1 MKILLTGATGFIG
14 GHIYKALKVNGF
26 SVVSVSRRQ
35 GFDANRMLQVES
47 WLPLLNGI
55 DCVINAMGIIR
66 ETGRQSFSRIHTEA
80 AIALFDAC
88 TQLSVKRVIQ
98 ISALGADQDAFT
110 PFLISKKLADD
121 YLRESDCD
129 WFILRPS
136 LVYGDGGASSA
147 MLRKLASLPVIPVV
161 DEGEQMLQPVAIN
174 DLVETVFQCLYASE
188 VRKTL
193 DVVGPVAVSYLDW
206 LQLMRQQLGKSPAPI
221 LRVPFQCALL
231 IAGFA
236 RYLSPLLQPDNLK
249 MLQQG
254 NTADVTPL
262 SNFIGRM
269 PQSLENKNDLSHA

>member
-121 YLRESDCD
+121 YLRECDCD